1 MDTAGYPPV
10 SVPNAKTTIL
20 RLDSG
25 FGQAGRASTSRAL
38 EGLQGCRSLGSRFGR
53 MFAKSRNRT
62 DLENVEGGDGAIL
75 AAKEKFAE
83 EPPQKTMAR
92 QEETM
97 CIICERELWGEHRA
111 LEREFFK
118 PCKTCKKFPGT
129 NSDGTCYHC
138 FAVGSTID
146 ECPEC
151 AGKPWSEEFL
161 EAKDEIEGPDEMLV
175 PF

>member
-1 MDTAGYPPV
+1 
-10 SVPNAKTTIL
+10 
-20 RLDSG
+20 
-25 FGQAGRASTSRAL
+25 
-38 EGLQGCRSLGSRFGR
+38 
-53 MFAKSRNRT
+53 MFAKSRNRP
-62 DLENVEGGDGAIL
+62 DFGERGRRRWSYIIGQGKIL
-75 AAKEKFAE
+75 GRAAAEK
-83 EPPQKTMAR
+83 MAS
-92 QEETM
+92 QEEMM

-138 FAVGSTID
+138 FAVGNTID